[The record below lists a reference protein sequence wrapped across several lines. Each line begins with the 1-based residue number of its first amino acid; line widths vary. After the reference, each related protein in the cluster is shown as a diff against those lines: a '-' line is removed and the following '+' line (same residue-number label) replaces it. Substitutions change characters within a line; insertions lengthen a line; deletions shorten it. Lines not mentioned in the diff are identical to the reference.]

1 MSKLPRL
8 TLRGWGFVSV
18 AVVFFVVMQVLQHR
32 EFSFVAL
39 FLLALPLIGLASV
52 SLYRLPLTVERRFQP
67 ELAPAG
73 SLVTVRLT
81 LRNEGVRAAPEASW
95 SDSAEA
101 PLAPSEPAELPLLR
115 GFRSSRSDAPT
126 AHALSYERNATHRGH
141 HAIGPLVL
149 LLVDP
154 FGMAYRRASVGAT
167 DVLTVTPSIVPLPR
181 GALRLAAGSGAA
193 QQSRQLGSGGEHD
206 VISRKYQTGDSM
218 RRVNWS
224 ATARFGE
231 LMVRQD
237 DQQNDQHAVVI
248 LDSSRQSY
256 RSVSEQRSVSGRS
269 GREHQG
275 GGSWS
280 PEFEW
285 AVSMAASI
293 GVHLLEEGF
302 HVRVVDSAHPEG
314 RQFEPDSAGTF
325 ADLPGEHALL
335 LHSAQADLVD
345 AVDVD
350 FRHAVTRDDSV
361 AGDAPPLFAVV
372 GRLGATS
379 TQTLAVAA
387 RLASSAVAVIVVPGE
402 HVGPGGRAEPGK
414 REASGGREARRDPDW
429 AVALRDVLEDSG
441 WVAQIVSS
449 DDAPSS
455 VWGTSSGERL
465 TL

>member
-1 MSKLPRL
+1 MSKLPHL

-32 EFSFVAL
+32 EFGFVAL
-39 FLLALPLIGLASV
+39 LLLALPLIGLASV

-73 SLVTVRLT
+73 SPVTVRLT
-81 LRNEGVRAAPEASW
+81 LRNEGVRAAPGASW

-101 PLAPSEPAELPLLR
+101 PLKPSEPAELPLLR
-115 GFRSSRSDAPT
+115 GFRSSRSDAPL
-126 AHALSYERNATHRGH
+126 AHTLSYERNATHRGH

-181 GALRLAAGSGAA
+181 GALRLASGSGAA

-256 RSVSEQRSVSGRS
+256 RSVSDRFDSGRS
-269 GREHQG
+269 DSGREG
-275 GGSWS
+275 DSWS

-314 RQFEPDSAGTF
+314 RQFEPDSAGNF

-335 LHSAQADLVD
+335 LHAAQADLVD

-350 FRHAVTRDDSV
+350 FRHSVTRDDSS

-387 RLASSAVAVIVVPGE
+387 RLASSAVAVIVVPGGRG
-402 HVGPGGRAEPGK
+402 VPG
-414 REASGGREARRDPDW
+414 DPDW

-455 VWGTSSGERL
+455 VWGASSGERL